1 SIPRST
7 SATCSACSLTG
18 RAIATSSSHRATGAS
33 PVLASIV
40 LSWNASSATSRSPSL
55 RFPPQCQR
63 PFPPNCTP
71 RRRRGQAITRQSST
85 GREHRLQQDDGC
97 HGTVRCG
104 TCASGSLCNENHC
117 VVSSGHA
124 GCIARCQQQR
134 NNCFTNDDP
143 HIVKTCSSTYN
154 NCVAACPP

>member
-18 RAIATSSSHRATGAS
+18 RAIATSSLHRATGAS

-55 RFPPQCQR
+55 RFPPRCQR
-63 PFPPNCTP
+63 PFPPSCTP

-85 GREHRLQQDDGC
+85 GREHRLRFVFDLHEDLRIVRAVEPECPAAHTLILDHEDDVIANLL
-97 HGTVRCG
+97 HVREIEWLIRVTVRG
-104 TCASGSLCNENHC
+104 EQ
-117 VVSSGHA
+117 
-124 GCIARCQQQR
+124 ARR
-134 NNCFTNDDP
+134 
-143 HIVKTCSSTYN
+143 
-154 NCVAACPP
+154 